1 MYPATSTS
9 NPKMPEYGERSWP
22 LPADIL
28 IVGWDSKS
36 YSSTYNSTSKARR
49 LANADISNSIAA
61 KG

>member
-1 MYPATSTS
+1 MAL
-9 NPKMPEYGERSWP
+9 PET